1 MEMEVWMCGCD
12 GYTGREVNMH
22 RILKGASYCHIL
34 SSFVYLRMY
43 LCMVIIH
50 VQVHIH
56 TKSDHPALFPS
67 SSSSH
72 LLSLQQQILTTN
84 NFPPLLQTKNFRPLL
99 QRRNQQ
105 RHTFRSVEISC

>member
-1 MEMEVWMCGCD
+1 
-12 GYTGREVNMH
+12 MH

-34 SSFVYLRMY
+34 SSFVYLPYACMY
-43 LCMVIIH
+43 GTNTRTSPRSHQI
-50 VQVHIH
+50 
-56 TKSDHPALFPS
+56 KS
-67 SSSSH
+67 SSPLPFFPLPSTN
-72 LLSLQQQILTTN
+72 LQQQQLLTTN

>member
-1 MEMEVWMCGCD
+1 
-12 GYTGREVNMH
+12 MH

-43 LCMVIIH
+43 LCMVLIH

-56 TKSDHPALFPS
+56 TKSDHPPLFPS
-67 SSSSH
+67 SSSH
-72 LLSLQQQILTTN
+72 LLTYNNYYSQLTTN

>member
-1 MEMEVWMCGCD
+1 
-12 GYTGREVNMH
+12 MH

-43 LCMVIIH
+43 LRMVLIH
-50 VQVHIH
+50 AQVHIH
-56 TKSDHPALFPS
+56 TKPNHPPLFPS

-72 LLSLQQQILTTN
+72 LLTTN

-105 RHTFRSVEISC
+105 RHTFRSLEISR